1 MKARNI
7 SERLIVLCEGTQLIP
22 TTDPV
27 TITTKEKGDKFT
39 TLLVKKG
46 SIVLTEQ
53 TTPDTLDEEST
64 PDTLNE
70 ETATEEQELRKS
82 LSEKN
87 KNEILDILTVYG
99 VEMNNR
105 ETKDAMIDKV
115 VEIAKENGEI

>member
-22 TTDPV
+22 TADPV

-39 TLLVKKG
+39 TLLAEKG
-46 SIVLTEQ
+46 SIVLMDQPAPTA
-53 TTPDTLDEEST
+53 
-64 PDTLNE
+64 LNE
-70 ETATEEQELRKS
+70 EQDTASVEEQELRKS
-82 LSEKN
+82 LGDKN

-99 VEMNNR
+99 VEMSNR

>member
-22 TTDPV
+22 TADPV
-27 TITTKEKGDKFT
+27 TITTKETSDKFT
-39 TLLVKKG
+39 TLLAEKG
-46 SIVLTEQ
+46 SVVLTEQ
-53 TTPDTLDEEST
+53 TAPA
-64 PDTLNE
+64 TLNE
-70 ETATEEQELRKS
+70 EPADTASAEEQELRKS
-82 LSEKN
+82 LGEKN

-99 VEMNNR
+99 VEMNSR